1 MFFSAYDLRST
12 IVPDHSNDGSAA
24 FDSQGGR
31 RLLSRRKPT
40 TLIAGKFGSRHF
52 GTKPYLAEAV
62 SLTGK
67 DNPVALYIGAAS
79 ADDRG
84 FGTALAALLKAAG
97 VRRVLWPKLSKG
109 KEKDASGARAAL
121 DEADLVFVGG
131 GDVEAGVQALRDAD
145 LVDELHAAAKRG
157 VVFVG
162 MSAGAIMLGERWIR
176 WPREGASD
184 DEAETYECL
193 GIAPCSLDTHG
204 EGDRWQE
211 TQSFA
216 AVRARELGKKARAYG
231 VPSGAALVI
240 QADGSLQARGDA
252 VTVFAALPN
261 RKAKVETQ
269 LEADE

>member
-1 MFFSAYDLRST
+1 
-12 IVPDHSNDGSAA
+12 
-24 FDSQGGR
+24 
-31 RLLSRRKPT
+31 LSKRKPT

-52 GTKPYLAEAV
+52 GTKPYLADAV
-62 SLTGK
+62 RLTGK
-67 DNPVALYIGAAS
+67 DKPVALYIGAAS

-84 FGTALAALLKAAG
+84 FGTALSALLKAAG
-97 VRRVLWPKLSKG
+97 VRRVVWPKLSPG
-109 KEKDASGARAAL
+109 KKKDASGARAAL
-121 DEADLVFVGG
+121 DEVDLVFVGG
-131 GDVEAGVQALRDAD
+131 GDVEAGVQSLRDAG
-145 LVDELHAAAKRG
+145 LVADLHAAADRG
-157 VVFVG
+157 IVFVG

-193 GIAPCSLDTHG
+193 AIAPCSLDTHG

-240 QADGSLQARGDA
+240 HCDGSMRALGEA

-261 RKAKVETQ
+261 KKAKVEKK
-269 LEADE
+269 LKAAD

>member
-1 MFFSAYDLRST
+1 L
-12 IVPDHSNDGSAA
+12 
-24 FDSQGGR
+24 
-31 RLLSRRKPT
+31 RKPT

-52 GTKPYLAEAV
+52 GTKPYLADAV
-62 SLTGK
+62 RLTSRDK
-67 DNPVALYIGAAS
+67 PVALYIGAAS
-79 ADDRG
+79 GDDRG
-84 FGTALAALLKAAG
+84 FGTALSALLKSAG
-97 VRRVLWPKLSKG
+97 IGKVVWPKLSKG
-109 KEKDASGARAAL
+109 KKTDASAARTAL
-121 DEADLVFVGG
+121 DDADLVFVGG
-131 GDVEAGVQALRDAD
+131 GDVEAGVDAVRDAG
-145 LVDELHAAAKRG
+145 LVDRLHAAAKRG

-176 WPREGASD
+176 WPRETAGD

-204 EGDRWQE
+204 EGDGWNE

-240 QADGSLQARGDA
+240 DAGGTFQARGDA

-261 RKAKVETQ
+261 RKAKIEKQ
-269 LEADE
+269 LEVDE

>member
-1 MFFSAYDLRST
+1 
-12 IVPDHSNDGSAA
+12 
-24 FDSQGGR
+24 
-31 RLLSRRKPT
+31 LSKRKPT

-52 GTKPYLAEAV
+52 GTKPYLADAV
-62 SLTGK
+62 RLTGK
-67 DNPVALYIGAAS
+67 EKPTALYIGAAS
-79 ADDRG
+79 GDDRG
-84 FGTALAALLKAAG
+84 FGGALSALLKAAG
-97 VRRVLWPKLSKG
+97 ARKVLWPKLSSG
-109 KEKDASGARAAL
+109 KMKDATGARGGL

-131 GDVEAGVQALRDAD
+131 GDVEAGVHSLRDAD
-145 LVDELHAAAKRG
+145 LVGDLHNAAKRG

-193 GIAPCSLDTHG
+193 GVAPCSLDTHG
-204 EGDRWQE
+204 EADGWQE

-216 AVRARELGKKARAYG
+216 AVRARELGAKACAYG

-240 QADGSLQARGDA
+240 HADGSLVARGDA
-252 VTVFAALPN
+252 VTVFSALPN
-261 RKAKVETQ
+261 KKAKVAKK